1 MPAKRISFCSFCH
14 THTHTH
20 THTQSYRREP
30 KLYTLARKEG
40 IVFETIDEGDAK
52 SM

>member
-1 MPAKRISFCSFCH
+1 MPAKRISFCSLC
-14 THTHTH
+14 HTH

-40 IVFETIDEGDAK
+40 IVFETIDEGHAK
-52 SM
+52 ST